1 MATPNEQHA
10 ARGGRAR
17 VVGSANLDGRQP
29 LAEAPPAPD
38 ESSES
43 ERTDP
48 SSPAV
53 NPLGLGPRGRES
65 SNTGSAADT
74 SYDAQGADPYT
85 TGEPRK
91 DFGGADAETPSSD
104 EP

>member
-17 VVGSANLDGRQP
+17 VVGSANLDGREP
-29 LAEAPPAPD
+29 LAEGPQTGGETAGEARP
-38 ESSES
+38 
-43 ERTDP
+43 DP
-48 SSPAV
+48 SSPEV
-53 NPLGLGPRGRES
+53 NPLGLGSRGRES
-65 SNTGSAADT
+65 ANTGSAADT
-74 SYDAQGADPYT
+74 SYDAHGSDPYT

-91 DFGGADAETPSSD
+91 DFGGADPDTASSD